1 MLAVQEDLVR
11 IDHRNVKISRP
22 EKIVAAIR
30 NIFDRLEKRATP
42 GSISGGAAPR

>member
-1 MLAVQEDLVR
+1 MLATQEDLVR
-11 IDHRNVKISRP
+11 IDHRDANITRP

-30 NIFDRLEKRATP
+30 NIFDRLEKWATP